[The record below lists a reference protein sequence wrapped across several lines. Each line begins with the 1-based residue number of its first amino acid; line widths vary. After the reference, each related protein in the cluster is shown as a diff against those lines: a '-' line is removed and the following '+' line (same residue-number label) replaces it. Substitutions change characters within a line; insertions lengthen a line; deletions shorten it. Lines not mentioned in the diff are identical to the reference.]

1 MREIIE
7 LIQNLSKS
15 YSDLAEVTNQIYEA
29 LKEKNYDKRKELE
42 LQSNSLFEEKNK
54 IEQTLIL
61 LVRDKAKALGL
72 TEENRRIE
80 KLLEILPYIDEK
92 NAVEKEVDKMTTNI
106 GQFHFNLK
114 RNIQYAEIVSQVK
127 SNTVEFIIN
136 TAEREQQGQGGPMLL
151 NKEF

>member
-15 YSDLAEVTNQIYEA
+15 YFDLAEVTNQIYEA

-42 LQSNSLFEEKNK
+42 IQSNSLFEEKNK

-61 LVRDKAKALGL
+61 LVRNKAEALGL
-72 TEENRRIE
+72 AEEDRRIE
-80 KLLEILPYIDEK
+80 KLLEIHPNIEEK
-92 NAVEKEVDKMTTNI
+92 TIAEKEVDVMTNNI

-127 SNTVEFIIN
+127 SNTVKYIIN